1 MSIEYPTNLDN
12 LTNPVGTDKVSVVDH
27 ALQHSNAN
35 DAIEALQAKVGK
47 NGSAV
52 TTTVDYK
59 LSSIPTNDKAASI
72 TGTETLTNKTLT
84 SPTVTNKSS
93 TGTDSGTETLENKTL
108 NTATLNSPV
117 LVTPKITTSI
127 NDANGNEVIRVPA
140 TTSAVNDI
148 TVTNAATGNDPLIT
162 PSGDDTD
169 VGIKIKGKGTGKVK
183 LGDAELQVPD
193 VDGTAGQ
200 LLITNGSGV
209 LSFISAEG
217 VPDASETVAGVVEE
231 ATDAEV
237 TAGTATGATG
247 AKLFVTP
254 AKLATNLATKIPV
267 VRSYA
272 YAASPAT
279 WTKPTGLSFIEIEL
293 WAAGGSGGRGN
304 QGSGG
309 GGGAYYSTII
319 PASKLG
325 ATETI
330 TIGAG
335 GTSRANDGEGVAGGN
350 TSFGTLAYAYGGAKG
365 RQGGGG
371 GGGGIMGAGGDGS
384 SATGGDGG
392 LPIGGNATIP
402 NSIYGGGK
410 AANVNSGAAGSAGG
424 YSVFGGGGAGSG
436 NDDTS
441 GNGGAGGSSIKGG
454 GGGGGA
460 AGSSSGTGGSGGTS
474 LEGGAGGAGSTGGG
488 NGGNGVVPAGG
499 GGGSQAGTT
508 GTGGNGQAR
517 VTEYY
522 S

>member
-148 TVTNAATGNDPLIT
+148 TVTNAATGNDPLII

-231 ATDAEV
+231 ATDAEI

-247 AKLFVTP
+247 AKLFITP
-254 AKLATNLATKIPV
+254 AKLKTTGLPV
-267 VRSYA
+267 VRTYLTA
-272 YAASPAT
+272 NSPAT
-279 WTKPTGLSFIEIEL
+279 WTKPTGLKYVIVEGVAGGGGAKAVTGSGNTNGAGGGGYFRKKINVADLGSTETVTIGAGGAGGTPGGAAG
-293 WAAGGSGGRGN
+293 AAGGASSFGAHCSANGGTNDIVGGTATGGDINVKGRFGTLSTASGCGGDSQFGTGGYGSTSVSGEN
-304 QGSGG
+304 GTGYGSGG
-309 GGGAYYSTII
+309 GG
-319 PASKLG
+319 
-325 ATETI
+325 
-330 TIGAG
+330 
-335 GTSRANDGEGVAGGN
+335 SR
-350 TSFGTLAYAYGGAKG
+350 YAY
-365 RQGGGG
+365 
-371 GGGGIMGAGGDGS
+371 
-384 SATGGDGG
+384 
-392 LPIGGNATIP
+392 
-402 NSIYGGGK
+402 
-410 AANVNSGAAGSAGG
+410 
-424 YSVFGGGGAGSG
+424 
-436 NDDTS
+436 
-441 GNGGAGGSSIKGG
+441 
-454 GGGGGA
+454 
-460 AGSSSGTGGSGGTS
+460 
-474 LEGGAGGAGSTGGG
+474 
-488 NGGNGVVPAGG
+488 
-499 GGGSQAGTT
+499 
-508 GTGGNGQAR
+508 TGGNGTNGIVI

-522 S
+522 I